1 MKQRSLF
8 SKPKS
13 DLPKSVQTQPEV
25 RSEPIINVEK
35 NDRFTQPFLEKQK
48 LTDLNDIKAYEDIQR
63 PRLQILVWSKLY
75 YDMDIS
81 IVTDS
86 EFDRVGKELVK
97 LQAEFPEISKIVAY
111 AEEFSDWNAS
121 TGYYLPLKDPWVCRK
136 AQQLLEMKKE
146 KL

>member
-13 DLPKSVQTQPEV
+13 DLPKPVQKQPEV
-25 RSEPIINVEK
+25 RSESNRRVET
-35 NDRFTQPFLEKQK
+35 NPRFTKPFLNKQK
-48 LTDLNDIKAYEDIQR
+48 LTDLTDIKAYEEIQR
-63 PRLQILVWSKLY
+63 RRLQILIWSKLY

-81 IVTDS
+81 IVTDA
-86 EFDRVGKELVK
+86 EFDKAGKELVN

-121 TGYYLPLKDPWVCRK
+121 TGYYLPLKDPWVCWK

-146 KL
+146 K